1 MLRWLGNLSIR
12 NKLLLGLGII
22 LLTALSSIGLIYHFL
37 IRRGII
43 DSVFMIWI
51 IPLILVLGIFLSYII
66 VKRTLYPLSELKH
79 VVKEIEGN
87 NYDYIPNVYPES
99 ELGELALQFNR
110 LGNRLK
116 VSMEKIGKQNKEIK
130 KYNEGLE
137 EMVSLRTK
145 ELNEVNEKLQ
155 DRNKELIDINAQLIV
170 LDAKNDRLQELIK
183 QYTPKATWS
192 HVLDTLESESL
203 EESLEEIENTM
214 LFADIKS
221 FTKFAERYTPRV
233 ILESLNQI
241 FEMVTEIIYRNSG
254 DIDKFIGDAFF
265 AVFSNP
271 FNCIMAT
278 WEISKKLDEI
288 NDENMMAGKTPL
300 YFRFGINTGMVVRGN
315 IGGEIRKDNTLIG
328 DAVNI
333 AQRLE
338 MESIPGQILIAKSTY
353 DRVKEIVKVGDE
365 IELSVKGK
373 QKPIKAYY
381 IENVLP
387 PEPGWIKKIVKNED
401 ELLY

>member
-1 MLRWLGNLSIR
+1 MIRWLGNLSIR
-12 NKLLLGLGII
+12 NKLFLGFGII
-22 LLTALSSIGLIYHFL
+22 LFTSFTGIGVIYHFL
-37 IRRGII
+37 LENEII
-43 DSVFMIWI
+43 STSLFLWI
-51 IPLILVLGIFLSYII
+51 IPLVFILCLFFVFLLT
-66 VKRTLYPLSELKH
+66 KKTLNPLSELKN
-79 VVKEIEGN
+79 VVKEIEKN
-87 NYDYIPNVYPES
+87 NYDYIPNVYPET
-99 ELGELALQFNR
+99 ELGELAVEFNR
-110 LGNRLK
+110 LGKRLK
-116 VSMEKIGKQNKEIK
+116 VSLTKINKQNSEIK
-130 KYNEGLE
+130 KYNEGLD

-145 ELNEVNEKLQ
+145 ELNEVNEKLNE
-155 DRNKELIDINAQLIV
+155 RNKELIDINAQLIV
-170 LDAKNDRLQELIK
+170 LDAKNDRLQALIR

-203 EESLEEIENTM
+203 EESLEEIEKTM

-221 FTKFAERYTPRV
+221 FTKFAERYTPKI
-233 ILESLNQI
+233 ILQSLNEI
-241 FEMVTEIIYRNSG
+241 FEMVTEVVYRNNG

-265 AVFSNP
+265 AVFDEP
-271 FNCIMAT
+271 FNSVMAT

-338 MESIPGQILIAKSTY
+338 MESIPGQILISKTTY
-353 DRVKEIVKVGDE
+353 DRVKHIVKVGDE
-365 IELSVKGK
+365 IELTVKGK
-373 QKPIKAYY
+373 KKTIKAFY

-387 PEPGWIKKIVKNED
+387 PEPG
-401 ELLY
+401 